1 MRFGLPISLMAH
13 GVFLAGGIFMFGR
26 SIPTLDEGQVV
37 AVEVLTLSEF
47 TNVRAAIK
55 PPKPKPKEPE
65 VEPEEPM
72 QLVTPMENAE
82 VESDVVEKRQEE
94 ASEKEPEPEPEP
106 IKEAEAKVETL
117 EPEPPKE
124 EKPKPPEK
132 PAFDLNAL
140 SDIVNRTRDSAP
152 EKNQQV
158 ALQSEKNVYEYA
170 EISRS
175 ASGEGT
181 GLSVS
186 LLDKLQ
192 TEMMRC
198 WRESRDAVDPET
210 LVVQFRLRLLP
221 DGYVEKVELIGETGS
236 GPYAA
241 VARQRAA
248 AAIKKCEPYD
258 FLPAENYSGWKD
270 MTLSFRPRA

>member
-13 GVFLAGGIFMFGR
+13 GLVLAGGIFMFGR
-26 SIPTLDEGQVV
+26 SIPTLDEGEVV
-37 AVEVLTLSEF
+37 AVEILTISEF
-47 TNVRAAIK
+47 TNIRAAIK
-55 PPKPKPKEPE
+55 KPKPEEPTP
-65 VEPEEPM
+65 EPEEPM
-72 QLVTPMENAE
+72 QLQTPMENAE
-82 VESDVVEKRQEE
+82 VESDVVEKRQEDATE
-94 ASEKEPEPEPEP
+94 QPPEPEPEPE
-106 IKEAEAKVETL
+106 KVVDAE
-117 EPEPPKE
+117 EPAPEKPKE
-124 EKPKPPEK
+124 EEPTPPEK
-132 PAFDLNAL
+132 PVFDLDAL
-140 SDIVNRTRDSAP
+140 SDIVNRTRDAAP

-158 ALQSEKNVYEYA
+158 ALESEKTVYEYA
-170 EISRS
+170 DISRT

-210 LVVQFRLRLLP
+210 LVVQFRIRLLP
-221 DGYVEKVELIGETGS
+221 DGYVEKVDLLGETGR

-258 FLPAENYSGWKD
+258 FLPAENYSSWKD

>member
-1 MRFGLPISLMAH
+1 MQFGLPISLFAH
-13 GVFLAGGIFMFGR
+13 GLLVMGGIFMFGR
-26 SIPTLDEGQVV
+26 SIPALDEGQVV
-37 AVEVLTLSEF
+37 AVEILTLSEL
-47 TNVRAAIK
+47 TNVRASVKRADDKKPEPIK
-55 PPKPKPKEPE
+55 EDSP
-65 VEPEEPM
+65 PM
-72 QLVTPMENAE
+72 QLETPMENAQA
-82 VESDVVEKRQEE
+82 VSDIVEKRQDE
-94 ASEKEPEPEPEP
+94 ARETPPEPEPEPEP
-106 IKEAEAKVETL
+106 EKTAEADADVPPQT
-117 EPEPPKE
+117 PEPLPIAPQPPK
-124 EKPKPPEK
+124 
-132 PAFDLNAL
+132 FDLDAL
-140 SDIVNRTRDSAP
+140 SDIVNKTRDAAP

-158 ALQSEKNVYEYA
+158 ALQSEHNIYEFA
-170 EISRS
+170 DVART

-198 WRESRDAVDPET
+198 WRESRDAVNPES

-221 DGYVEKVELIGETGS
+221 DGYVEQVDLLGETGS
-236 GPYAA
+236 GPYAK

-258 FLPAENYSGWKD
+258 FLPAENYSGWRD

>member
-1 MRFGLPISLMAH
+1 
-13 GVFLAGGIFMFGR
+13 MFGR
-26 SIPTLDEGQVV
+26 SIPALDEGQIV
-37 AVEVLTLSEF
+37 AVDILTLSEI

-55 PPKPKPKEPE
+55 RPEAEKPAPPPEEP
-65 VEPEEPM
+65 PEPM
-72 QLVTPMENAE
+72 QLETPMENAE
-82 VESDVVEKRQEE
+82 TESETVEKRQEE
-94 ASEKEPEPEPEP
+94 AAEPDAPA
-106 IKEAEAKVETL
+106 EAEPDKAAEETAVEA
-117 EPEPPKE
+117 E
-124 EKPKPPEK
+124 ETPPKPPEK
-132 PAFDLNAL
+132 PAFDLDAL
-140 SDIVNRTRDSAP
+140 SDFVNKTRDAAP

-158 ALQSEKNVYEYA
+158 ALQSEKNIYEFA
-170 EISRS
+170 DVART

-192 TEMMRC
+192 TEMLRC
-198 WRESRDAVDPET
+198 WRESRDAVNPES

-221 DGYVEKVELIGETGS
+221 DGYVEKVELLGESGS

-258 FLPAENYSGWKD
+258 FLPAENYSGWRD

>member
-1 MRFGLPISLMAH
+1 MRFGLSISLLAH
-13 GVFLAGGIFMFGR
+13 GIFLAGGIFMLGR
-26 SIPTLDEGQVV
+26 NIPALDEGQIVS
-37 AVEVLTLSEF
+37 VEVLTLAEY
-47 TNVRAAIK
+47 TNVRASIK
-55 PPKPKPKEPE
+55 RPKPKPPEP
-65 VEPEEPM
+65 VIEPPEPM
-72 QLVTPMENAE
+72 QLETPMENAE
-82 VESDVVEKRQEE
+82 LESDVVEKRQDE
-94 ASEKEPEPEPEP
+94 AVEKEPEPEPEP
-106 IKEAEAKVETL
+106 VKAAEAEIA
-117 EPEPPKE
+117 EPEIPKDE
-124 EKPKPPEK
+124 PPKPPEK
-132 PAFDLNAL
+132 PAFDLDAF
-140 SDIVNRTRDSAP
+140 SDIVNRTRDAAP

-158 ALQSEKNVYEYA
+158 ALQSEKNIYEYA
-170 EISRS
+170 DISRT

-221 DGYVEKVELIGETGS
+221 DGYVETVELLGETGT
-236 GPYAA
+236 GPFAA

>member
-13 GVFLAGGIFMFGR
+13 GLVLAGGIFMFGR
-26 SIPTLDEGQVV
+26 SIPTLDEGEVV
-37 AVEVLTLSEF
+37 AVEILTISEF
-47 TNVRAAIK
+47 TNIRAAIK
-55 PPKPKPKEPE
+55 KPKPEEPAP
-65 VEPEEPM
+65 EPEEPM
-72 QLVTPMENAE
+72 QLQTPMENAE
-82 VESDVVEKRQEE
+82 VESDVVEKRQEDATE
-94 ASEKEPEPEPEP
+94 QPPEPEPEPE
-106 IKEAEAKVETL
+106 KVVDAE
-117 EPEPPKE
+117 EPAPEKPKE
-124 EKPKPPEK
+124 EEPTPPEK
-132 PAFDLNAL
+132 PVFDLDAL
-140 SDIVNRTRDSAP
+140 SDIVNRTRDAAP

-158 ALQSEKNVYEYA
+158 ALESEKTVYEYA
-170 EISRS
+170 DISRT

-210 LVVQFRLRLLP
+210 LVVQFRIRLLP
-221 DGYVEKVELIGETGS
+221 DGYVEKVDLLGETGR

-258 FLPAENYSGWKD
+258 FLPAENYSSWKD

>member
-1 MRFGLPISLMAH
+1 MRLGFTISVMAH
-13 GVFLAGGIFMFGR
+13 SLLLAGGIFVFGKN
-26 SIPTLDEGQVV
+26 IPQLDEGQVV
-37 AVEVLTLSEF
+37 AVEMLTLAEY
-47 TNVRAAIK
+47 TNVRAAVK
-55 PPKPKPKEPE
+55 KPKPKAPEPA
-65 VEPEEPM
+65 PEEPM
-72 QLVTPMENAE
+72 QLQTPMENAE
-82 VESDVVEKRQEE
+82 IESDVVEKRQDE
-94 ASEKEPEPEPEP
+94 ASKQEPEPAPVKAADLKKPE
-106 IKEAEAKVETL
+106 AAK
-117 EPEPPKE
+117 PKDE
-124 EKPKPPEK
+124 KPKDLKPKPPEK
-132 PAFDLNAL
+132 PAFDLDAF
-140 SDIVNRTRDSAP
+140 SDIVNRTRDAAP

-158 ALQSEKNVYEYA
+158 ALQSEKNVFEYA
-170 EISRS
+170 DIART

-221 DGYVEKVELIGETGS
+221 DGYVEKVELLGETGK

-258 FLPAENYSGWKD
+258 FLPAENYNGWKD

>member
-1 MRFGLPISLMAH
+1 MRFGLPISLLAH
-13 GVFLAGGIFMFGR
+13 SLFIAGGIFMFGR
-26 SIPTLDEGQVV
+26 AIPTLDEGQIV
-37 AVEVLTLSEF
+37 AVEILTLAEI

-55 PPKPKPKEPE
+55 RPDTKIPLPAPDEPP
-65 VEPEEPM
+65 EPM
-72 QLVTPMENAE
+72 QLETPMENAKT
-82 VESDVVEKRQEE
+82 ESEQVEKRQED
-94 ASEKEPEPEPEP
+94 AAKPKTQPEPEP
-106 IKEAEAKVETL
+106 IKTAEAPVPE
-117 EPEPPKE
+117 EVIEPPPE
-124 EKPKPPEK
+124 PPEK
-132 PAFDLNAL
+132 PAFDLDSL
-140 SDIVNRTRDSAP
+140 SDFVNKTRDAAP

-158 ALQSEKNVYEYA
+158 ALQSEKNIYEFA
-170 EISRS
+170 EVSRT

-192 TEMMRC
+192 TEMLRC

-210 LVVQFRLRLLP
+210 LVVQFRIRLLP
-221 DGYVEKVELIGETGS
+221 DGYVEKVELLGETGS
-236 GPYAA
+236 GPYAK

-258 FLPAENYSGWKD
+258 FLPAENYSGWRD